1 MSRALLLGAVL
12 LAAPAA
18 HAYESVCYQRAD
30 PTLDA
35 RAYPASGAPW
45 CSPAA
50 GPNTARQRWVGTLD
64 EHRRLFETAAGL
76 AGLPAAASDTL
87 RLSVFTSAAP
97 VDVGGAALAS
107 LVPVDFAA
115 AGRVQTRAFSP
126 GELAQLPDFSYALW
140 DWATGHETCPAEVG
154 GAGVDAVT
162 CHDFASHMGP
172 VNSNHF
178 LPQAQGFYQRY
189 HQLALG
195 RAAACR
201 AMRDAV
207 APASER
213 LGHFARACEAQAL
226 ALEAVAQHYL
236 QDAWSTGHM
245 WQRWGGAELGAFGG
259 TGEAARDR
267 AVLVAL
273 ASGLIHGSRGVLQRL
288 PEWTS
293 YDVNDALCAPH
304 AEVEYVLPGGAR
316 HAGVGDDYLH
326 LLPTP
331 GATAGGGA
339 LAPQAQRLYSCAAA
353 SLRAVYTAAGESH
366 GALGAL
372 AGGLTPVDP
381 TGPECFGQRATNR
394 AMLKGAAVQFKVLG
408 QQVDFELD
416 ARVVG
421 WMVPKVARSTGEV
434 PVAPRLRHAFRLGL
448 QRVVSLARVLAKE
461 RPEGTE
467 LADGRLGAFLGAQPN
482 GAYASALPA
491 YVDPPLPWPATP
503 DTSAPAQERARALA
517 RLFHRAHAADW
528 CAATDAAGL
537 EGLRA
542 RVAGLGAGDA
552 ARPAA
557 CGACVELVERH
568 LRVGT
573 GPGAY
578 DAGREPVCHY
588 LTGGPYVYASGAG
601 GTAEVAQAWCGCP

>member
-1 MSRALLLGAVL
+1 MSRALLLSVAL
-12 LAAPAA
+12 LSAPAL
-18 HAYESVCYQRAD
+18 AYESVCYQRAD
-30 PTLDA
+30 TTLDA

-97 VDVGGAALAS
+97 VDVGGAALPS

-115 AGRVQTRAFSP
+115 AERVQTRAFSP

-201 AMRDAV
+201 AMRDAL
-207 APASER
+207 APAAER

-259 TGEAARDR
+259 TSEDSRDR

-304 AEVEYVLPGGAR
+304 PEVEFVMPDGAR
-316 HAGVGDDYLH
+316 HPGLGDDYLH
-326 LLPTP
+326 LLPAP
-331 GATAGGGA
+331 GATAGA
-339 LAPQAQRLYSCAAA
+339 LGPQAQRLHSCAAA
-353 SLRAVYTAAGESH
+353 SLRAVYAAAGENH
-366 GALGAL
+366 GALGPL
-372 AGGLTPVDP
+372 AGGLAPVDP
-381 TGPECFGQRATNR
+381 GGPECFGQRATNR

-421 WMVPKVARSTGEV
+421 WMVPKVARSTGAV

-448 QRVVSLARVLAKE
+448 QRVVSVARVLAKE

-467 LADGRLGAFLGAQPN
+467 LAEGRLGTFLGAQPN
-482 GAYASALPA
+482 GAYAATAPG
-491 YVDPPLPWPATP
+491 YVDPPLPWRASGDVTGE
-503 DTSAPAQERARALA
+503 AGARARALT
-517 RLFHRAHAADW
+517 RLFHRAHATDW
-528 CAATDAAGL
+528 CQATDAGAL
-537 EGLRA
+537 EALRVRA
-542 RVAGLGAGDA
+542 AGLGAGDA

-557 CGACVELVERH
+557 RGACVELAERH

-578 DAGREPVCHY
+578 DAAREPVCHY
-588 LTGGPYVYASGAG
+588 LAGGPYLYASGAG
-601 GTAEVAQAWCGCP
+601 GTVDVARAWCGCP